1 LARINSLNKQS
12 IMKLPRILITLSFT
26 VFLLTVTIG
35 QVEKTQPNKDDPAA
49 VALTQHL
56 SETEGYVWP
65 KDPKVME
72 NLKKWQGY
80 KFGLLIHM
88 GLYSELGIVES
99 WALCPEDW
107 ITRPGYDDY
116 YKFCND
122 YRNTKSK
129 FNPVNFDPEKWAK
142 MFKGSGAKYM
152 IYSSKHHD
160 GFCLYDSKYTDFKIT
175 DKGSPYSSNP
185 KSNVLKEVLDA
196 TRKVGLSTG
205 IYFSKPD
212 WNSHDFYW
220 PYYPPKDRNPTYD
233 ITKHPDRWKRFVQ
246 FTQNQLNE
254 LTTEYGKVDILWL
267 DGCWVMP
274 KSSITPKVAEF
285 CTYPHDMDINMKLIA
300 ERARAKQPGMLV
312 VDRWVQSEYEDYL
325 TPEQKTPDKPLGVPW
340 ESCITMGGAWGW
352 VKNDNYKSSKE
363 LVHLLVN
370 IVAKGGNLL
379 LGIGPNGKGEYE
391 PKLQENLAQF
401 GKWLEVNGE
410 AIFET
415 NPVEPY
421 LDGKVAY
428 TAKGQNTIYAI
439 YTPAKGESELPAEI
453 NVKTNLSGKINVNIL
468 GMNNKLK
475 FVQKNNEIKIQLD
488 QKLRS
493 ELALKEGVAFK
504 LSNIK

>member
-1 LARINSLNKQS
+1 
-12 IMKLPRILITLSFT
+12 MKRKLIFLFLLSFVSIAGNVIAQNDKNT
-26 VFLLTVTIG
+26 AVVS
-35 QVEKTQPNKDDPAA
+35 KDDPAA
-49 VALTQHL
+49 VALTQNL
-56 SETEGYVWP
+56 SETDTYVWP

-107 ITRPGYDDY
+107 ITRDGYDDY
-116 YKFCND
+116 FKFCND
-122 YRNTKSK
+122 YRNTKTR

-160 GFCLYDSKYTDFKIT
+160 GFCLYDTKYTDFKVT
-175 DKGSPYSSNP
+175 DKACPFSTNP

-196 TRKVGLSTG
+196 TRKEGLATG

-212 WNSHDFYW
+212 WTTPNFWW
-220 PYYPPKDRNPTYD
+220 PYYPPKDRNPNYD
-233 ITKHPDRWKRFVQ
+233 ITKHPDRWKNFVEY
-246 FTQNQLNE
+246 TQNQLNE
-254 LTTEYGKVDILWL
+254 LTTDYGKVDILWL

-300 ERARAKQPGMLV
+300 EKARAQQPGMLV
-312 VDRWVQSEYEDYL
+312 VDRWVEGEFENYL
-325 TPEQKTPDKPLGVPW
+325 TPEQKTPEKALPVPW

-363 LVHLLVN
+363 LVQLLVN

-379 LGIGPNGKGEYE
+379 LGVGPNGKGDFE
-391 PKLQENLAQF
+391 PKVYENLELL
-401 GKWLEVNGE
+401 GKWLQTNGE
-410 AIFET
+410 AIYET
-415 NPVEPY
+415 NPVEPF
-421 LDGKVAY
+421 LDGQVAY
-428 TAKGQNTIYAI
+428 TAKGDNTIYAI
-439 YTPAKGESELPAEI
+439 YMPAKEEKELPAEI
-453 NVKTNLSGKINVNIL
+453 IVKTKLEGKVKAIMLTSKQKLSSKSVDG
-468 GMNNKLK
+468 G
-475 FVQKNNEIKIQLD
+475 IKITIPQN
-488 QKLRS
+488 LRAA
-493 ELALKEGVAFK
+493 LAKQEAVV
-504 LSNIK
+504 IKISR